1 MTENGADL
9 PTSRRLPDLQTLELL
24 VAVADTGSIG
34 RAAAQQRITQP
45 AASARLRTL
54 ERKLDL
60 LLLDRSRRGSQ
71 LTPAGLV
78 VTDWA
83 RGVLEQ
89 AHVLAESLAALQAQQ
104 RGELR
109 LVASLTLAEQLLPG
123 WLISLRQV
131 SPGTHVGLRVTNS
144 HQVIEALRHGEA
156 DLGFI
161 EGPFVPRD
169 FRSVPVGRD
178 RLAVVTS
185 PEHPWARRTAP
196 GATPIAE
203 PVPVTGAELAET
215 PLLLREPGSGTRET
229 LERALRPWV
238 GPSVPAL
245 ELGATAPLRSAAAQG
260 AAPAVLS
267 LLAVADDLAAGRLVE
282 IPVAP
287 DVVLSRVL
295 RAVWPSGGELP
306 APARLLLDLIRRGR
320 QGGQQAGQQAGEQ
333 TGEQGSG
340 AR

>member
-1 MTENGADL
+1 MTRAAEASGESVPRTGEVGTANGRAAADRDASTQVR
-9 PTSRRLPDLQTLELL
+9 PPASRRLPDLETLELL

-34 RAAAQQRITQP
+34 RAAAQQQITQP

-54 ERKLDL
+54 ERKLAL
-60 LLLDRSRRGSQ
+60 RLLDRSRRGSR

-83 RGVLEQ
+83 RGVLDQ
-89 AHVLAESLAALQAQQ
+89 AHVLAEALAALQAQQ

-109 LVASLTLAEQLLPG
+109 LAASLTLAEQLLPG
-123 WLISLRQV
+123 WLVSLRQV
-131 SPGTHVGLRVTNS
+131 SPATHVGLRVTNS

-169 FRSVPVGRD
+169 LRSFAVGRD
-178 RLAVVTS
+178 RLAVVTA
-185 PEHPWARRTAP
+185 PDHPWARRR
-196 GATPIAE
+196 TP
-203 PVPVTGAELAET
+203 VSGAELAET

-238 GPSVPAL
+238 GPSVPVL
-245 ELGATAPLRSAAAQG
+245 ELGATGPLRSAAAQG

-267 LLAVADDLAAGRLVE
+267 LLAVTDDLEAGRLVE
-282 IPVAP
+282 VPVAEE
-287 DVVLSRVL
+287 VALTRVL
-295 RAVWPSGGELP
+295 RAVWRAGTELP
-306 APARLLLDLIRRGR
+306 APARLLLDVARRSGR
-320 QGGQQAGQQAGEQ
+320 
-333 TGEQGSG
+333 T
-340 AR
+340 R

>member
-1 MTENGADL
+1 MTDVSRPNL
-9 PTSRRLPDLQTLELL
+9 PASRRLPDLQTLELL

-54 ERKLDL
+54 ERRLEL
-60 LLLDRSRRGSQ
+60 QLLDRSRRGSQ
-71 LTPAGLV
+71 LTAAGLV
-78 VTDWA
+78 ITDWA
-83 RGVLEQ
+83 RGVLDQ
-89 AHVLAESLAALQAQQ
+89 AQVLAESLAALQAQQ
-104 RGELR
+104 LGELR
-109 LVASLTLAEQLLPG
+109 LAASLTLAEQLLPG
-123 WLISLRQV
+123 WLVSLREV
-131 SPGTHVGLRVTNS
+131 SPATHVGLRVTNS
-144 HQVIEALRHGEA
+144 HQVIEAVRHGEA

-169 FRSVPVGRD
+169 LRSVAVGRD
-178 RLAVVTS
+178 RLVVVTA
-185 PEHPWARRTAP
+185 PGHPWAGRS
-196 GATPIAE
+196 TP
-203 PVPVTGAELAET
+203 VSGAELAET

-245 ELGATAPLRSAAAQG
+245 ELGATGPLRSAAAQG

-287 DVVLSRVL
+287 GVPLTRVL
-295 RAVWPSGGELP
+295 RAVWRDGTEVT
-306 APARLLLDLIRRGR
+306 APARLLLDVARHGRR
-320 QGGQQAGQQAGEQ
+320 
-333 TGEQGSG
+333 
-340 AR
+340 